1 MSAEN
6 GKLLWHLTALE
17 NIESIF
23 KNGLS
28 CRKKLISKSFVDIA
42 HTNILESRAKF
53 GLENYI
59 PFHFMQ
65 KTPFAGKVMKDNKD
79 TEFIYITLHRDF
91 AKKNN
96 FKIINKHPLCEDAKI
111 YDYEEGMANINWKLI
126 DCDDRD
132 YSVHAIRESSMAECI
147 AIYESIPANCFQN
160 IYTSSEKTKS
170 YIENLKK
177 EYKFEFYVNINSKLF
192 V

>member
-1 MSAEN
+1 MSVEN

-42 HTNILESRAKF
+42 DTNILESRAKF

-79 TEFIYITLHRDF
+79 SLYTIDKAI
-91 AKKNN
+91 
-96 FKIINKHPLCEDAKI
+96 EDIKYAFDELKDVEQR
-111 YDYEEGMANINWKLI
+111 YDYNKL
-126 DCDDRD
+126 
-132 YSVHAIRESSMAECI
+132 
-147 AIYESIPANCFQN
+147 PKGN
-160 IYTSSEKTKS
+160 
-170 YIENLKK
+170 
-177 EYKFEFYVNINSKLF
+177 
-192 V
+192 

>member
-1 MSAEN
+1 MSVEN

-42 HTNILESRAKF
+42 DTNILESRAKF

-79 TEFIYITLHRDF
+79 TEFIYITLHRE
-91 AKKNN
+91 KKK
-96 FKIINKHPLCEDAKI
+96 KIILKLLI
-111 YDYEEGMANINWKLI
+111 NIHYVKMPK
-126 DCDDRD
+126 
-132 YSVHAIRESSMAECI
+132 SMI
-147 AIYESIPANCFQN
+147 
-160 IYTSSEKTKS
+160 T
-170 YIENLKK
+170 KK
-177 EYKFEFYVNINSKLF
+177 EWLI
-192 V
+192 

>member
-1 MSAEN
+1 MSVEN

-42 HTNILESRAKF
+42 DTNILESRAKF

-147 AIYESIPANCFQN
+147 AIYESH
-160 IYTSSEKTKS
+160 TS
-170 YIENLKK
+170 
-177 EYKFEFYVNINSKLF
+177 
-192 V
+192 

>member
-1 MSAEN
+1 MSVEN

-42 HTNILESRAKF
+42 DTNILESRAKF

-96 FKIINKHPLCEDAKI
+96 FKIIIDITKI
-111 YDYEEGMANINWKLI
+111 
-126 DCDDRD
+126 
-132 YSVHAIRESSMAECI
+132 V
-147 AIYESIPANCFQN
+147 F
-160 IYTSSEKTKS
+160 
-170 YIENLKK
+170 
-177 EYKFEFYVNINSKLF
+177 
-192 V
+192 